1 LEQGQGCVFEAGAGT
16 VACNSLPNSTTF
28 TQDAWNNHPGSP
40 AHYDVQNFHRVVVH
54 GSTEPL
60 EWLRLTITPGVNAS
74 PSANAFGPFS
84 WTRVLP

>member
-1 LEQGQGCVFEAGAGT
+1 MLPVRCFAVAHSLTGQ
-16 VACNSLPNSTTF
+16 NSKNTLTL
-28 TQDAWNNHPGSP
+28 
-40 AHYDVQNFHRVVVH
+40 

-74 PSANAFGPFS
+74 PSANAFGPFN